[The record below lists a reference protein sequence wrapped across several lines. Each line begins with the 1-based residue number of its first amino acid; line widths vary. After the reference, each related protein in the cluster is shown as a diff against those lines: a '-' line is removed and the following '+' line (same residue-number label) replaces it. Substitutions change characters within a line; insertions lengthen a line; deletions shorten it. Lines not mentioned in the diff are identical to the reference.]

1 MVGGAGFI
9 GRAVVQELERQG
21 ARPLV
26 VDRVGVAP
34 LDIIAADAEAR
45 LQARFRVA
53 GAQVVLHLAAR
64 VDPAGNAAEREA
76 ARRLHED
83 GTRAVVR
90 AARAAGVGRFVLVSS
105 ATVYGAHADNPVPLD
120 ESAPLR
126 PNAFAYAED
135 KLAQEAVVAR
145 EGQGLSVAVARP
157 AIVYGASA
165 RNYLTEV
172 FTRAPV
178 LPALDGARPPLQFV
192 QVGDVASALATLALG
207 DAEGPFNVAP
217 ADWLSFDEV
226 ARLAGR
232 RVLAV
237 PSRALAPFLDLG
249 ARFLPAH
256 LRAPAAMVPYLKH
269 PFVLSARRLME
280 QTRWQPRFS
289 SADALREVLRR

>member
-9 GRAVVQELERQG
+9 GRAVVQELERRG
-21 ARPLV
+21 ASPLV
-26 VDRVGVAP
+26 VDRVGVDP
-34 LDIIAADAEAR
+34 LDITAADAEAR

-53 GAQVVLHLAAR
+53 GVHAILHLAAR
-64 VDPAGNAAEREA
+64 VDPAANAAEREA

-90 AARAAGVGRFVLVSS
+90 AARAAGAGRLVLASS
-105 ATVYGAHADNPVPLD
+105 ATVYGAHADNPIPLE

-135 KLAQEAVVAR
+135 KLAQEEIVAR

-192 QVGDVASALATLALG
+192 HVSDVAAALATLALG
-207 DAEGPFNVAP
+207 EAEGPFNVAP

-226 ARLAGR
+226 ARLAGKR
-232 RVLAV
+232 ILAV

-280 QTRWQPRFS
+280 HTGWQPRVS
-289 SADALREVLRR
+289 SAEALGEVLRR